1 MHGYRYRCTTGT
13 YFRRYGSGSDRNVSL
28 AHGLQLYDEIV
39 RAHAPSYASA
49 STALTAG
56 TVLLLDLA
64 STS

>member
-1 MHGYRYRCTTGT
+1 MATGT
-13 YFRRYGSGSDRNVSL
+13 GALPVPTSGGSGSDRNVSL

-56 TVLLLDLA
+56 TA
-64 STS
+64 TRSS